1 MADPNLADILNSS
14 TSAASNYANL
24 VAGQLDQNVRDQ
36 TSWYNLPDN
45 VARGMR
51 QQFDIMHSWLTGRI
65 GQLEILFHL
74 LGNDPNTLGI
84 QCAIQHPWSRGT
96 IMITSTD
103 PFTAPAIDPHY
114 FGMGYDID
122 IMQYGIDF
130 ARRLARTDPMAP
142 HFLEENAPG
151 AQFQGEGLHDYARQ
165 NAGTEYHPMGTCSML
180 PRDSGGVVDTNL
192 MVYGAAN
199 LRVVD
204 ASIMPLQISA
214 HLMASTYG
222 IAEKAA
228 DIIKARYSHAAQNNG
243 TATDKTDEDLA
254 TTARPGVATD
264 SAVNAASTKGSAG
277 SSPLSQAATIGIG
290 VGAGVGGAI
299 LLAGLIAFF
308 CFKKKKDAQQ
318 AGEKGWYEPAQG
330 GQAGHAP
337 ADGRECAFIV
347 LSPDAFSEGTKRNH
361 EPRG

>member
-1 MADPNLADILNSS
+1 MNSSASTAQNYADI
-14 TSAASNYANL
+14 
-24 VAGQLDQNVRDQ
+24 VGGQLDQNVRDQ

-74 LGNDPNTLGI
+74 LGNGPNTLGI

-96 IMITSTD
+96 IMIASND
-103 PFTAPAIDPHY
+103 PFTPPAIDPHY

-122 IMQYGIDF
+122 IMTYGIDF
-130 ARRLARTDPMAP
+130 ARRLARQAPMAP
-142 HFLEENAPG
+142 HFLTENTPG
-151 AQFQGEGLHDYARQ
+151 SQYTGEGLYDYARRTS
-165 NAGTEYHPMGTCSML
+165 GTEYHPMGTCSML
-180 PRDSGGVVDTNL
+180 PRDHGGVVDTNL

-228 DIIKARYSHAAQNNG
+228 DIIKGRYSHAAQNNG
-243 TATDKTDEDLA
+243 STANDDELA
-254 TTARPGVATD
+254 TTAQPGVATD
-264 SAVNAASTKGSAG
+264 SAVNAAPTGKKAG
-277 SSPLSQAATIGIG
+277 SSPLSQGATIGIG

-318 AGEKGWYEPAQG
+318 AGEKGWYEPAAG
-330 GQAGHAP
+330 GQPP
-337 ADGRECAFIV
+337 ADGRE
-347 LSPDAFSEGTKRNH
+347 SPKPAPKSSPRRSGRSGGDKRG
-361 EPRG
+361 RS

>member
-1 MADPNLADILNSS
+1 
-14 TSAASNYANL
+14 
-24 VAGQLDQNVRDQ
+24 
-36 TSWYNLPDN
+36 
-45 VARGMR
+45 
-51 QQFDIMHSWLTGRI
+51 MHSWLTGRI

-74 LGNDPNTLGI
+74 LGNRPNSLGI

-96 IMITSTD
+96 IMITSKD
-103 PFTAPAIDPHY
+103 PFTYPAIDPHY

-122 IMQYGIDF
+122 IMTYGIDF

-142 HFLEENAPG
+142 HFLEENQPG
-151 AQFQGEGLHDYARQ
+151 EQYQGDGLHAYAQ
-165 NAGTEYHPMGTCSML
+165 TNAGTEYHPLGTCSML

-199 LRVVD
+199 IRVVD
-204 ASIMPLQISA
+204 ASVMPLQISA

-228 DIIKARYSHAAQNNG
+228 DIIKAKYSHAAQNP
-243 TATDKTDEDLA
+243 TSDKTDDDLA
-254 TTARPGVATD
+254 TTAQPGVATD
-264 SAVNAASTKGSAG
+264 SAVNAAPTKANAG
-277 SSPLSQAATIGIG
+277 SSPLSQGATIGIG
-290 VGAGVGGAI
+290 VGAGVGGAL

-330 GQAGHAP
+330 GQSGYPP
-337 ADGRECAFIV
+337 ADGRRFHF
-347 LSPDAFSEGTKRNH
+347 FSTPMIRA
-361 EPRG
+361 RDF